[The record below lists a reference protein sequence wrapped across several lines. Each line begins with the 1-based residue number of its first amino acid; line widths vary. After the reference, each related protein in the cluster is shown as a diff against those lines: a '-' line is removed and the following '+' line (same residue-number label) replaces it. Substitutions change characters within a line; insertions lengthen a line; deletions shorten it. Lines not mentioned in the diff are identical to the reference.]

1 MMQQL
6 TFQCFPCNQ
15 QILVFSANLLACFPH
30 WGQHDTLS
38 QRESAHRAVH
48 ELAVAGA
55 RCHTSP
61 LPILLSICPLDAFF
75 LEYQEEHPKGSY
87 LSRTYDGLAGQRC
100 DSEYACVRLISRKA
114 TGV

>member
-75 LEYQEEHPKGSY
+75 WNTRRSIPRAVTSQ
-87 LSRTYDGLAGQRC
+87 GLMT
-100 DSEYACVRLISRKA
+100 DSQGKDVIQNMR
-114 TGV
+114 V